1 MEINKLDFEEEIIM
15 NCPFCNKEMIKGV
28 ITGDGR
34 AKVRWYADG
43 EIDPIES
50 TFTEKGCIDA
60 NYTLTKFS
68 MDGFYCKECKKMIF
82 NTDIKK

>member
-1 MEINKLDFEEEIIM
+1 MV
-15 NCPFCNKEMIKGV
+15 C
-28 ITGDGR
+28 
-34 AKVRWYADG
+34 WWG
-43 EIDPIES
+43 EDPIES

-82 NTDIKK
+82 NTDIKKWWFENRNSFKHTIHVCIL